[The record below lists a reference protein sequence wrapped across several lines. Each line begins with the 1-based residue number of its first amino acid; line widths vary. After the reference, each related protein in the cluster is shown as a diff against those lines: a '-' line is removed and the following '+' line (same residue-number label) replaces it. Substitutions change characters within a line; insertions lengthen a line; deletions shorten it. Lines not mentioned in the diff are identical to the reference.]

1 MKKQDGW
8 DEVMKLAEKHGFIT
22 MAYGG
27 TAILMCHEVQ
37 KEQGIYEKTQRMNG
51 RKIKEEVEDARL
63 L

>member
-1 MKKQDGW
+1 MNKKDGW

-22 MAYGG
+22 MAAGG

-37 KEQGIYEKTQRMNG
+37 KEQGIYEKTQRMNE
-51 RKIKEEVEDARL
+51 RKTKEEAQDAWL